1 MPLIGP
7 VTNPDTLVA
16 RAVAGDQRAIAR
28 LATRLENDQDDTEAI
43 VSALHPFAGSAHVIG
58 VTGPPGAGKS
68 SILGGLARTLSSR
81 GKRIAIVAVDPSSP
95 KSGGAT
101 LGDRI
106 RMSETALDPNVFVRS
121 LASRDRS
128 DGLSPAVADIALL
141 FDAAGFDYVAIETVG
156 SGQDQL
162 EIADLVHTT
171 VLVQI
176 PGAGDSVQLLKAG
189 AMEIADIY
197 VVNKADLPGAQRVS
211 RDIRTTLGLVS
222 PDKDAWEPPIVLTS
236 VVDETG
242 FDKLADSVD
251 RHLVYLRSKDELE
264 DRKRRIARSE
274 LKRAIARR
282 VRLENVA
289 DVEAL
294 VDQLVAR
301 SMPPERAADAFLI
314 ELGQDLRSAELPHGS
329 RSDRP

>member
-1 MPLIGP
+1 MPPVGPVSVPDPLIEQA
-7 VTNPDTLVA
+7 L
-16 RAVAGDQRAIAR
+16 AGEQRAIAR
-28 LATRLENDQDDTEAI
+28 LATRIENQPNAAESI
-43 VSALHPFAGSAHVIG
+43 VSSLYPFSGNAHIFG

-68 SILGGLARTLSSR
+68 SLLSRLAKVFSAR

-106 RMSETALDPNVFVRS
+106 RMSDSALDPNVFVRS

-128 DGLSPAVADIALL
+128 DGLAPAAADLTLL
-141 FDAAGFDYVAIETVG
+141 FDAAGYDYVAIETVG

-171 VLVQI
+171 VLIQI

-211 RDIRTTLGLVS
+211 RDIRTILGLA
-222 PDKDAWEPPIVLTS
+222 PGETNAWGPPIVLTS
-236 VVDETG
+236 SVDATGLET
-242 FDKLADSVD
+242 LADAID
-251 RHLVYLRSKDELE
+251 RHFEYLQSAQLLGE
-264 DRKRRIARSE
+264 RKRRIARSE
-274 LKRAIARR
+274 LKRAVSRKVKLLDDGSTA
-282 VRLENVA
+282 
-289 DVEAL
+289 AL
-294 VDQLVAR
+294 IDQLVLR
-301 SMPPERAADAFLI
+301 STTPDHAAEAFLRDLVQDTPER
-314 ELGQDLRSAELPHGS
+314 
-329 RSDRP
+329 